1 MQLSAPSRFNDPAAD
16 AAKLLFVVAFALLF
30 VATPLA
36 ATISRQAIYSLLPIG
51 AILVLVAATLSIE
64 TSGLEVASARL
75 ATFTAMVGLCLVI
88 WAALTIVWTPFP
100 AEAGVRVAKG
110 VLTAILV
117 ISAAAVLASRPVGPD
132 ALMLPGGL
140 AAAACAVVLVSLIGV
155 SGSLEMEPDGTTPLD
170 RAAIAL
176 VLLVWP
182 ALAVLALRGLPAA
195 AGALAAAVAIAVFA
209 ARLPVGILAL
219 GAGALAFGAARLRR
233 GRTRLALAIFFAA
246 LILFCPLIPLAVKL
260 VGGGNLPDVAIPI
273 IIWGDILAADGARI
287 LTGHGLDTATRGI
300 AYGYLPGRTPHSL
313 LFEVWY
319 ELGIVGAAL
328 AALFTYRIFMALG
341 RAPRV
346 LAPYLL
352 AGFTTGL
359 TVTILGL
366 GTAQV
371 WWLTLVGLDVLAF
384 AVTAKG
390 HYGTRPSI
398 IAAMRTGD
406 RRETISPPLPPGG
419 SPIEANVLLLPRVRF
434 PLS

>member
-1 MQLSAPSRFNDPAAD
+1 MQLTAPSRFNDPAAD
-16 AAKLLFVVAFALLF
+16 AARLLFVVAFAVLF

-36 ATISRQAIYSLLPIG
+36 AAVSRQAIYSLLPIG
-51 AILVLVAATLSIE
+51 AILTLVAASLSTE
-64 TSGLEVASARL
+64 TNGIEVASTRL
-75 ATFTAMVGLCLVI
+75 RSLTAFIGLSLVL
-88 WAALTIVWTPFP
+88 WAALSIIWTPFP
-100 AEAGVRVAKG
+100 AEAGVRVLKG
-110 VLTAILV
+110 VVTAALV
-117 ISAAAVLASRPVGPD
+117 ISAAAIIASRSVGPD

-140 AAAACAVVLVSLIGV
+140 AATAFAVVVVSLVGAPGAAQV
-155 SGSLEMEPDGTTPLD
+155 EPDGTTTLD

-195 AGALAAAVAIAVFA
+195 AGALAAALAIAVFA
-209 ARLPVGILAL
+209 AGLPVGILAL
-219 GAGALAFGAARLRR
+219 GAGALVYGAARFRR
-233 GRTRLALAIFFAA
+233 GRTRLVLGVLFAA
-246 LILFCPLIPLAVKL
+246 LILVCPLIPLAARL
-260 VGGGNLPDVAIPI
+260 AGANLPDGLTPLK
-273 IIWGDILAADGARI
+273 IWGDILAADGARI
-287 LTGHGLDTATRGI
+287 FTGHGLDTATRGI
-300 AYGYLPGRTPHSL
+300 AYGYLPPRAPRSL

-341 RAPRV
+341 RAPRLV
-346 LAPYLL
+346 APYLL

-384 AVTAKG
+384 AITAKG

-398 IAAMRTGD
+398 IVRS
-406 RRETISPPLPPGG
+406 R
-419 SPIEANVLLLPRVRF
+419 IEAAGER
-434 PLS
+434 

>member
-1 MQLSAPSRFNDPAAD
+1 MQLTAPSRFNDPAAD
-16 AAKLLFVVAFALLF
+16 AARLLFGVAFAILF

-36 ATISRQAIYSLLPIG
+36 AAVSRQAIYSLLPIG
-51 AILVLVAATLSIE
+51 AILTLVAASLSTE
-64 TSGLEVASARL
+64 TSGIEVASTRL
-75 ATFTAMVGLCLVI
+75 RSLTAFIGASLVL
-88 WAALTIVWTPFP
+88 WAALSIIWTPFP
-100 AEAGVRVAKG
+100 AEAGLRVLKG
-110 VLTAILV
+110 VFTAALV
-117 ISAAAVLASRPVGPD
+117 ISAAAIIASRSVGAD

-140 AAAACAVVLVSLIGV
+140 AATAFAVVLVSLVGAPGAAQV
-155 SGSLEMEPDGTTPLD
+155 EPDGTTTLD
-170 RAAIAL
+170 RAAITL

-209 ARLPVGILAL
+209 AGLPVGILAL
-219 GAGALAFGAARLRR
+219 GAGALVFGAARFRR
-233 GRTRLALAIFFAA
+233 GRTRLVLGVFFAG
-246 LILFCPLIPLAVKL
+246 LICLCPLIPLVARL
-260 VGGGNLPDVAIPI
+260 AGGHLPEALTPLRT
-273 IIWGDILAADGARI
+273 WGDILAADGARL

-300 AYGYLPGRTPHSL
+300 AYGYLPPRTPRSL

-341 RAPRV
+341 RAPRPV
-346 LAPYLL
+346 APYLL

-390 HYGTRPSI
+390 HYGARPSI
-398 IAAMRTGD
+398 ITRAR
-406 RRETISPPLPPGG
+406 
-419 SPIEANVLLLPRVRF
+419 IEPSVEG
-434 PLS
+434 